1 MHGSSPRAWGIR
13 FQWHRVPRLDR
24 FIPTCVGNTMM
35 NLAEALGMT
44 VHPHVRGE
52 YESHA
57 RDGQPQPGS
66 SPRAWGIRYLPQ
78 RGKDALR
85 FIPTC
90 VGNTRFRCHCIYSG
104 YGSSPRAWGIPGA
117 GEQPRVA
124 ARFIPTCVGNTRGPG
139 NPGSHTFGSS
149 PRAWG
154 IHIIFSTT
162 IRARRFIP
170 TCVGN
175 TPAAQGWCRGRPVH
189 PHVRGEYRTD
199 RGRIGRP
206 RGSSP
211 RAWGIP
217 FQKT

>member
-1 MHGSSPRAWGIR
+1 
-13 FQWHRVPRLDR
+13 
-24 FIPTCVGNTMM
+24 MM

-90 VGNTRFRCHCIYSG
+90 VGNTGKLPTGPPDHKVHPHVR
-104 YGSSPRAWGIPGA
+104 
-117 GEQPRVA
+117 GEYTLHNVDAIR
-124 ARFIPTCVGNTRGPG
+124 I
-139 NPGSHTFGSS
+139 FGSS

-154 IHIIFSTT
+154 I
-162 IRARRFIP
+162 
-170 TCVGN
+170 
-175 TPAAQGWCRGRPVH
+175 
-189 PHVRGEYRTD
+189 RT
-199 RGRIGRP
+199 
-206 RGSSP
+206 
-211 RAWGIP
+211 
-217 FQKT
+217 